1 MPPPSIPE
9 HEHQCSNMNGTSNYS
24 SMHQITKM
32 GAWFKDDISKTKLRR
47 RFFCRPPWIRNKSSD
62 SYSSVTSSVRE
73 ILKGEMQP
81 PSLSPSCASRVSL
94 LADTC
99 KYRAVHADVWTV
111 QVNCVDSTYPG
122 GVCSTKFLGN
132 TKY

>member
-1 MPPPSIPE
+1 
-9 HEHQCSNMNGTSNYS
+9 
-24 SMHQITKM
+24 MHQITRM
-32 GAWFKDDISKTKLRR
+32 RAWFKDDVSKTKVRR
-47 RFFCRPPWIRNKSSD
+47 RFLGRPPWIRKQSTG

-73 ILKGEMQP
+73 ILKGEMP
-81 PSLSPSCASRVSL
+81 PPFLGLSCDSRIFL

-99 KYRAVHADVWTV
+99 KYRVVHADARAV